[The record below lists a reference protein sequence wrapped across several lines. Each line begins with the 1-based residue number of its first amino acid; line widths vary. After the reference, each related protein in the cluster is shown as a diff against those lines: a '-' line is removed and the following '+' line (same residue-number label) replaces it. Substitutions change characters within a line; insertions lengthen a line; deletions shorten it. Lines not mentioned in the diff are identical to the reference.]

1 MTALLWHLVLRPRLR
16 KVAGV
21 VALSILAAAIQVA
34 TVSMTIPI
42 IGVLADPGFDLGRLR
57 LPLIQPLLQAVQS
70 LDRTPKI
77 LALLGLLVAATLLKG
92 CASIWYKYTSMNL
105 LLTARFSLTRT
116 LFERFLHADHA
127 VFLAR
132 SRGGIAHDIWWP
144 PTQIAEVLRSGTELL
159 SASVQLLGLLAFMGW
174 ISWRL
179 TLLCGLAA
187 LAGLLL
193 VSRRSQEILRALSD
207 RSYAIQNAL
216 HATMAEVLDGL
227 RQVRAFAAEG
237 GVLRRFHRTMD
248 EILSL
253 EFRYARL
260 RYLPAPGVELAGL
273 LLAGLLI
280 VAVTAVPTFGLDFAF
295 LIGFLVALQGLHPT
309 VGTLIH
315 SKMGLDGLA
324 KSLEVVDRLLRD
336 VTPER
341 ADGREAPPA
350 PVQRL
355 AFEAVSFAYPGPGR
369 PPVMH
374 DVSVEFRR
382 GEVTAVVGASG
393 AGKSTLADLVI
404 RLYRPSGGVIRANDI
419 DIQRLDLARWRRS
432 IGFVSQE
439 TFLFNAPLREN
450 IAFADPEAPF
460 EAVVEAARKA
470 NIHEF
475 IQGLPEG
482 YDTVVGDRGLKL
494 SGGQRQRVAIAR
506 ALLHDP
512 PLLVFDEATSALDG
526 VAERTIQE
534 TIESLKPGRIVIV
547 IAHRLSTI
555 VGAEKIVVLDRG
567 RVVEQGSHADL
578 VGVGG
583 RYAALYAGSE
593 T

>member
-1 MTALLWHLVLRPRLR
+1 MTALLWSLVLRPRLG
-16 KVAGV
+16 KMAGV

-42 IGVLADPGFDLGRLR
+42 IGVLADPGFDLGRMH
-57 LPLIQPLLQAVQS
+57 LPLVQPLLHVAQA
-70 LDRTPKI
+70 LDRTPKV
-77 LALLGLLVAATLLKG
+77 LALLGLLLGATLLKG
-92 CASIWYKYTSMNL
+92 CASIWYKSTSMNL
-105 LLTARFSLTRT
+105 LLTTRFSLTRT
-116 LFERFLHADHA
+116 LFERFLRADHA
-127 VFLAR
+127 VFLER
-132 SRGGIAHDIWWP
+132 SRGGIAHDIWSP
-144 PTQIAEVLRSGTELL
+144 PAQIAEVLRSGTELL

-179 TLLCGLAA
+179 TLLCGVVA
-187 LAGLLL
+187 LAGFLL
-193 VSRRSQEILRALSD
+193 VSRRSQETLRRLSD
-207 RSYAIQNAL
+207 RTYALQNGL
-216 HATMAEVLDGL
+216 HAGLAEVLEGL

-237 GVLRRFHRTMD
+237 GVLRRFHRAMD
-248 EILSL
+248 EILAI

-260 RYLPAPGVELAGL
+260 RYLPGPGVELAGL
-273 LLAGLLI
+273 VLAGLLI

-295 LIGFLVALQGLHPT
+295 LVGFLVALQGLHPT
-309 VGTLIH
+309 LSTLIH

-324 KSLEVVDRLLRD
+324 KSLEVVDRLLRE

-355 AFEAVSFAYPGPGR
+355 AFAGVSFAYPGPGR

>member
-1 MTALLWHLVLRPRLR
+1 MAALLWRLLLRPRLAV
-16 KVAGV
+16 VAGV
-21 VALSILAAAIQVA
+21 VALSILASAIQVV

-57 LPLIQPLLQAVQS
+57 LPLVQPLLETVGS
-70 LDRTPKI
+70 LDRTPKV
-77 LALLGLLVAATLLKG
+77 LALLGLLIGATLLKA
-92 CASIWYKYTSMNL
+92 CASVWYKSRSMHL
-105 LLTARFSLTRT
+105 LLTTRFALTRT
-116 LFERFLHADHA
+116 LFDRFLRADHA
-127 VFLAR
+127 VFLTR
-132 SRGGIAHDIWWP
+132 SRGGIAHDIWSP
-144 PTQIAEVLRSGTELL
+144 PAQIAEVLRSGTELL
-159 SASVQLLGLLAFMGW
+159 SASVQLVGLLAFMGW

-179 TLLCGLAA
+179 TFLCGLAA
-187 LAGLLL
+187 LGGFLL
-193 VSRRSQEILRALSD
+193 VSRGSQETLRRLSD
-207 RSYAIQNAL
+207 RTYGLQNTL
-216 HATMAEVLDGL
+216 HATLAEVLDGL

-237 GVLRRFHRTMD
+237 GVLQRFHRAMD
-248 EILSL
+248 EILAI

-260 RYLPAPGVELAGL
+260 RYLPGPGVELAGL
-273 LLAGLLI
+273 VLAGLLI
-280 VAVTAVPTFGLDFAF
+280 VAVTAVPSFRLDFAF
-295 LIGFLVALQGLHPT
+295 LVGFLVALQGLHPT
-309 VGTLIH
+309 LSTLIH

-324 KSLEVVDRLLRD
+324 KNLEVVDGLLRG

-341 ADGREAPPA
+341 DDGREAPPA
-350 PVQRL
+350 PVERL
-355 AFEAVSFAYPGPGR
+355 AFERVSFAYPVPGR
-369 PPVMH
+369 PPVLE

-393 AGKSTLADLVI
+393 AGKSTLADLII
-404 RLYRPSGGVIRANDI
+404 RLYRPSGGLIRANDI
-419 DIQRLDLARWRRS
+419 DLRRLDLARWRRS

-439 TFLFNAPLREN
+439 TFLFNASLREN

-475 IQGLPEG
+475 IQGLPDG

-512 PLLVFDEATSALDG
+512 PILVFDEATSALDS
-526 VAERTIQE
+526 VSERAIQE

-555 VGAEKIVVLDRG
+555 VNADTIVVLDRG

-583 RYAALYAGSE
+583 RYAALYAGSD